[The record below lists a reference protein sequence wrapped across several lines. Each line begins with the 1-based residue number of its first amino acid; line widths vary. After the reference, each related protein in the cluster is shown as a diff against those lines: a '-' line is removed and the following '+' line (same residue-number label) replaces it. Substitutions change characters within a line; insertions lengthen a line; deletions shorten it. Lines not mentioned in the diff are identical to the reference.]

1 MTNSVDAK
9 HTTFLLLDVTP
20 FSQMLD
26 KNFLNQHI
34 KKIKACKMLA
44 FLVNQFPWCQSV
56 FSSITVGNPWRSLTI
71 DTHSRPG
78 RYGQKLIWSKWPKP
92 VSEGLPSKPR
102 EHMEHIGTC
111 YPSRFWFCPGTR
123 WHQYCLWKP
132 WRKAHGTSFII
143 KEHLQCN
150 RINFLHRVLP
160 RSRLDTQ
167 RTSSWPCNFNFF
179 IEGFFLAKAL
189 LEGSSQLIGGS
200 FFEMVWHWHSKLE
213 KIENAI
219 YTFYKTSERPR

>member
-1 MTNSVDAK
+1 M
-9 HTTFLLLDVTP
+9 FLLLDVTP
-20 FSQMLD
+20 FSEMLD
-26 KNFLNQHI
+26 NNFLNQHI

-78 RYGQKLIWSKWPKP
+78 RHGQKLIWSKWPKP

-111 YPSRFWFCPGTR
+111 CPSRFWFCPGTR
-123 WHQYCLWKP
+123 WHQYCLWK
-132 WRKAHGTSFII
+132 
-143 KEHLQCN
+143 
-150 RINFLHRVLP
+150 HRVLL
-160 RSRLDTQ
+160 RSRLDSQ
-167 RTSSWPCNFNFF
+167 RTSSWLRNRNFF
-179 IEGFFLAKAL
+179 IEVFFLAKAL

-213 KIENAI
+213 KIETLLFTRYYI
-219 YTFYKTSERPR
+219 